1 MLDGS
6 VWAGGHGIERQI
18 VNEQLANEQAINEPG
33 SVDAPNIS
41 TASNESA
48 ADVARELDAVR
59 AQLAREHEAARVV
72 SDYYS
77 QVLSKTTSAAETLRA
92 GCEMVRGYLV
102 GRDAA
107 DLDRQA
113 WAWILEPAFGLPRGW
128 STPGGDGEAAALARE
143 TFENNLASTTIVV
156 PDADTLFVVPLPDA
170 TGRHAAIGLI
180 AVPVLSDIDLD
191 EAVASI
197 ATTIGVTTMRQM
209 DHTARVVH
217 ASRSL
222 QYAQAAA
229 RAQRRLVEPT
239 DLNRAL
245 WIAVEALE
253 SCEDLVGG
261 TARLLKDGARE
272 EVASFGDVDAPV
284 DEIDV
289 EISAPEEQPT
299 QRRGRVLLPVIIDD
313 GIEAEI
319 ELQSRSAIETVED
332 ETLSSIASA
341 VTGAVARHRAAYTI
355 ESLRRSTTRRLV
367 EAQERERSMVAADI
381 HDGVLQQLGA
391 TAIRL
396 ELAQARVE
404 QRDFDTA
411 SEIISDGADEIR
423 FCARELRSLLMELR
437 PQVLDDNGLNSA
449 LIELGRHVED
459 VEVTVSSD
467 VPDDLGNEF
476 SITIFRIVQEAL
488 TNIQKHAHAKSARV
502 DVSLRDNQIAIE
514 IVDDGIGFEGAV
526 TGPSAEGS
534 HLGLLGMRERA
545 RMFGGNFSIAG
556 SSGGGTEIH
565 ATLPL
570 DGLMDDEML

>member
-1 MLDGS
+1 M
-6 VWAGGHGIERQI
+6 
-18 VNEQLANEQAINEPG
+18 
-33 SVDAPNIS
+33 DASNIS
-41 TASNESA
+41 IADQNSA
-48 ADVARELDAVR
+48 GDIARELEEAR
-59 AQLAREHEAARVV
+59 AQLEREHEAARLVG
-72 SDYYS
+72 DYYS
-77 QVLSKTTSAAETLRA
+77 QVLTKAADAIETLHA
-92 GCEMVRGYLV
+92 GREMVREYLV
-102 GRDAA
+102 GREAA
-107 DLDRQA
+107 DLDRPS
-113 WAWILEPAFGLPRGW
+113 WVWILEPAFELPRGW
-128 STPGGDGEAAALARE
+128 STSGADGEAAAAARAA
-143 TFENNLASTTIVV
+143 FEEEFRAKTITI
-156 PDADTLFVVPLPDA
+156 PESDTLFVVPLPDLTA
-170 TGRHAAIGLI
+170 RTPAIGVI
-180 AVPVLSDIDLD
+180 AVPILPGADLD
-191 EAVASI
+191 DAARSV
-197 ATTIGVTTMRQM
+197 ATTIGVTTAMHM
-209 DHTARVVH
+209 DHILRVKH

-239 DLNRAL
+239 DLSRAL
-245 WIAVEALE
+245 FIAIEALE
-253 SCEDLVGG
+253 GCEDLIGG
-261 TARLLKDGARE
+261 TAALVTDGKRV
-272 EVASFGDVDAPV
+272 EVATFGDLDAPV
-284 DEIDV
+284 DELDGDPD
-289 EISAPEEQPT
+289 SSDDPDAT
-299 QRRGRVLLPVIIDD
+299 RRGRVLLPVVIDD
-313 GIEAEI
+313 VLEAEI
-319 ELQSRSAIETVED
+319 EMQSRSAIETVED
-332 ETLSSIASA
+332 ETLGAIASA
-341 VTGAVARHRAAYTI
+341 VTGTVARYNAADTI
-355 ESLRRSTTRRLV
+355 ETLRRSTTRRLV

-411 SEIISDGADEIR
+411 SEIIADGANEIR

-459 VEVTVSSD
+459 VEVSVSSD

-488 TNIQKHAHAKSARV
+488 TNIQKHAHAKTAKV
-502 DVSLRDNQIAIE
+502 DVSMRDRQIAIE

-556 SSGGGTEIH
+556 ASGGGTEIH

-570 DGLMDDEML
+570 AGLRDKELL